1 VNTFDG
7 THGSQW
13 VGPSGGVGSQAR
25 ATVFTARPG
34 VTSRLTVK
42 VDGRGS
48 IAGVITDRV
57 TRAPVEGAVITAGG
71 TTAVSSADG
80 RYELSDLG
88 PYQWPLL
95 FSQDDYAAQ
104 WSGGG
109 NNRLTATTIR
119 VRTDQTAEYDATLRK
134 GTTLTGR
141 ILGPNGA
148 RPESAAVT
156 VINAVTFDAMGHTE
170 LASDGT
176 YTVHVLGPQA
186 VGLQVEATLRSRYQL
201 GWYDRAADFAHA
213 ATVQIPAAGTRI
225 LNITTR

>member
-1 VNTFDG
+1 MSSPRSRATSSGRV
-7 THGSQW
+7 HGSS
-13 VGPSGGVGSQAR
+13 PAR
-25 ATVFTARPG
+25 FALVPVTATVRASSSRSLSCAGRRTPSVAAPRDAGMAAR
-34 VTSRLTVK
+34 R
-42 VDGRGS
+42 
-48 IAGVITDRV
+48 
-57 TRAPVEGAVITAGG
+57 G
-71 TTAVSSADG
+71 TTAVSGADG

-95 FSQDDYAAQ
+95 FSQDHYAAQ

-109 NNRLTATTIR
+109 NNRLTATAIR
-119 VRTDQTAEYDATLRK
+119 VRTGQTTQYDTTLRK

-156 VINAVTFDAMGHTE
+156 VINATTFDTMGHAD
-170 LASDGT
+170 LAPDGT

-213 ATVQIPAAGTRI
+213 TTVQIPATGTKI
-225 LNITTR
+225 LNITAR